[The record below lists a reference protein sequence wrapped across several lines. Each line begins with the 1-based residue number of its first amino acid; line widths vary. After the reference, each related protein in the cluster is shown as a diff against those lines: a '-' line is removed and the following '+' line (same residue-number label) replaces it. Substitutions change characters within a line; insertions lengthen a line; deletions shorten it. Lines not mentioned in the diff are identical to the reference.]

1 MLWID
6 SIALSSSDHP
16 SSIQNH
22 WWIRSV
28 FLLSPQLEKNFQ
40 TTTKSFVDKR
50 RPRQNGVP
58 DWHVGDKLS
67 FQVSWAFWI
76 NSIAL
81 SSSDHP
87 SSIQNHWS
95 IRSGFPLSP
104 QRHVFQGC
112 ISRSAVKSSIVMESS
127 LPDLFPQE
135 FCSTASMWDFGEEQ
149 VLIPIYVSE
158 IFWQKQPD
166 KLLVKDVP
174 PFITLIWLHA
184 LVLHDEHNDVC
195 KYGWVFGWIL
205 IGSDYQQNNMG

>member
-1 MLWID
+1 M
-6 SIALSSSDHP
+6 
-16 SSIQNH
+16 
-22 WWIRSV
+22 
-28 FLLSPQLEKNFQ
+28 
-40 TTTKSFVDKR
+40 KSCVDKR

-58 DWHVGDKLS
+58 DQNVGNKLS
-67 FQVSWAFWI
+67 FQVNWMHWT

-95 IRSGFPLSP
+95 IRRGFLLSP
-104 QRHVFQGC
+104 QRHVFQVC
-112 ISRSAVKSSIVMESS
+112 ISRSAVKSSIVMEAS

-135 FCSTASMWDFGEEQ
+135 FCSTASMWDFGKEQ

-158 IFWQKQPD
+158 KFRQKQPD

-184 LVLHDEHNDVC
+184 LELHDEHNEVC
-195 KYGWVFGWIL
+195 KYEWVFGWIF
-205 IGSDYQQNNMG
+205 IGSDYQQNNTG